1 MPDLTEPDRA
11 DIDELR
17 AILSAMDHLIFVMN
31 GEGRYLRIV
40 PTRPDLLYKASD
52 DLLGKT
58 LHEVMPKENAD
69 FFLGNIRR
77 AIETRSVVTIDYS
90 LPIGGKILWFEA
102 RLSFMTE
109 DTILY
114 IARDETARRQA
125 EEALRQSI
133 RQEEIIRAQA
143 SALAELSVPL
153 IPITDG
159 ILVMPLIGQLDPAR
173 MDRATA
179 ALLSGI
185 AARRGSVAILDITG
199 VPGVDASVAGGL
211 VRAAR
216 AAELLGAEVM
226 LTGVRPEVAQ
236 ALVALGVDLGG
247 IPMRGTLR
255 DGIASAL
262 GLSRRR

>member
-1 MPDLTEPDRA
+1 MTAAPIVSEP
-11 DIDELR
+11 ELR
-17 AILSAMDHLIFVMN
+17 LILSAMDHLIFIMS

-58 LHEVMPKENAD
+58 VHELMPKEIAD
-69 FFLGNIRR
+69 FFVENIRR
-77 AIETRSVVTIDYS
+77 ALETSSIVTIDYS

-102 RLSFMTE
+102 RLSRMTD
-109 DTILY
+109 DTILFV
-114 IARDETARRQA
+114 ARDETARRQA

-153 IPITDG
+153 IPITDE

-173 MDRATA
+173 VERATA

-185 AARRGSVAILDITG
+185 AARRGRVAILDITG
-199 VPGVDASVAGGL
+199 VPLVDAAVAGGL
-211 VRAAR
+211 ARAAR
-216 AAELLGAEVM
+216 AAKLLGAEVM
-226 LTGVRPEVAQ
+226 LTGVCPEVAQ
-236 ALVALGVDLGG
+236 ALVTVGADLGG

-262 GLSRRR
+262 GLSPRR